1 MLINKTHKQAEEA
14 LLASIT
20 ELPNWSRKRVEKITS
35 NRDFQAALIQIF
47 TTSSKTTKA
56 FRALHGQVTNHLQTH
71 QRARHGAQKR
81 PQVIV
86 DDDAMQDDTEGD
98 GGSLLEEDQLME
110 EDAAEDE
117 EVQ

>member
-1 MLINKTHKQAEEA
+1 MPVNKTHKQAEEA

-20 ELPNWSRKRVEKITS
+20 ELPKWSRKRVEKITS
-35 NRDFQAALIQIF
+35 NGNFQAALMQLF

-71 QRARHGAQKR
+71 QRARHAVQKR

-86 DDDAMQDDTEGD
+86 DDDAMQDDPGGD
-98 GGSLLEEDQLME
+98 GGSLMKED
-110 EDAAEDE
+110 
-117 EVQ
+117 